1 MSPIEVDWDGDP
13 NHRDCGEFPLP
24 VPTTPAAT
32 DEPEPH
38 WLEVAA
44 GLAAVAGYVWILY
57 GCAWRLLLAFDRLI
71 GY

>member
-24 VPTTPAAT
+24 TAPAAT
-32 DEPEPH
+32 DEPH
-38 WLEVAA
+38 WLEIAA
-44 GLAAVAGYVWILY
+44 SFTCAAVSLWALY

>member
-1 MSPIEVDWDGDP
+1 MSPIQINWDGDE
-13 NHRDCGEFPLP
+13 NHRDCGEFPA
-24 VPTTPAAT
+24 PTAPSAPAAT
-32 DEPEPH
+32 DEPH

-44 GLAAVAGYVWILY
+44 GTIGAAVSLWLLY

>member
-1 MSPIEVDWDGDP
+1 MSPIEVNWDGDE

-24 VPTTPAAT
+24 VPVAT
-32 DEPEPH
+32 DEPH
-38 WLEVAA
+38 WLEVVA
-44 GLAAVAGYVWILY
+44 GLTGVAVSLWLLY

>member
-1 MSPIEVDWDGDP
+1 MSPIQVNWDGDE

-24 VPTTPAAT
+24 VPTAPAAT
-32 DEPEPH
+32 HEPH

-44 GLAAVAGYVWILY
+44 GIACAAVSLWLLY

-71 GY
+71 GH